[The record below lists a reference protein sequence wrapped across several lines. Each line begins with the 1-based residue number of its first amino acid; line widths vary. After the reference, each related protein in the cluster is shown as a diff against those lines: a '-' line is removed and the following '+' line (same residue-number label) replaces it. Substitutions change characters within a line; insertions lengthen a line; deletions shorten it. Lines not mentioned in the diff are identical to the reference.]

1 MLKNKQFILGFLVIS
16 FCLSYTCLDKLF
28 YIASLNVDF
37 SKYYDYINYF
47 LGVDVDIDYG
57 QGALYYY
64 LISISINNK
73 IELINIG
80 NIDYVLSSSVHNVN
94 LVIFVF
100 GLVGIYRLLK
110 FKNFDNFTIFVS
122 ILGLLMFPQSIYMRA
137 VMKPEILCF
146 ATLPWILLYLEKFI
160 VNKNTTNLIL
170 PIPF

>member
-1 MLKNKQFILGFLVIS
+1 MAFLVIS
-16 FCLSYTCLDKLF
+16 FVVYLTCLDKLLLHCF
-28 YIASLNVDF
+28 IKCRF

-146 ATLPWILLYLEKFI
+146 ATLPWILLYLE
-160 VNKNTTNLIL
+160 NLL
-170 PIPF
+170 